1 MKTNYCKD
9 IKFVDDLNSLT
20 DIVEEICE
28 VQGSWLKSLN
38 IDDKKYWDVDEDV
51 PFRQLPI
58 LESDG
63 LGKILASDW
72 RYREDLIWLKYDYPL
87 IAH

>member
-1 MKTNYCKD
+1 MKTNYCKE

-51 PFRQLPI
+51 PFR
-58 LESDG
+58 
-63 LGKILASDW
+63 
-72 RYREDLIWLKYDYPL
+72 
-87 IAH
+87 